1 MITDGY
7 GYIISSIITGIFG
20 LIILRRQN
28 NTKKKVDAITDQ
40 VVNGHKREDGTPINL
55 RDEQDDRHNENTNSL
70 KELTD
75 ELPIIRNSL
84 EKIWEVLQKYG
95 TRLGIV
101 EDTMSKAEIARLR
114 KQIKEQDNN
123 DNTK

>member
-20 LIILRRQN
+20 LIILKRQT
-28 NTKKKVDAITDQ
+28 NTKKKVDSITDQ
-40 VVNGHKREDGTPINL
+40 IVNGHKKPDGTPINL
-55 RDEQDDRHNENTNSL
+55 REEQDERHNENSESL
-70 KELTD
+70 KSLTS

-114 KQIKEQDNN
+114 KQIKEQDNG
-123 DNTK
+123 